1 MVGGPEEHGVSVAE
15 NLARVRERIAAASAR
30 VSRRTPGEV
39 RIVAVS
45 KTQSAA
51 AVLEAIAAGV
61 DAIGENR
68 VQEAAAKRS
77 LASGT
82 VPWHLVGP
90 LQRNKV
96 RQALEHFDLIETVDR
111 PELADRLETLLAPLD
126 RVLPVLIEVNIGG
139 EPQKSGVTPASTPA
153 LVEHLLERSPH
164 LRLEGLMTVPP
175 YDADPQRSRPHFSA
189 LRGLAADLAARFDTK
204 PLALSMGMSDD
215 FEVAVEEGATWIR
228 LGRVLFGER
237 RTPA

>member
-1 MVGGPEEHGVSVAE
+1 VSIAE

-30 VSRRTPGEV
+30 VSRSPGEV

-45 KTQSAA
+45 KTQPAA
-51 AVLEAIAAGV
+51 AVVEAIAAGV

-68 VQEAAAKRS
+68 VQEAAAKRP
-77 LASGT
+77 LTSGS

-90 LQRNKV
+90 LQRNKA

-153 LVEHLLERSPH
+153 LVEHLLDRSPH
-164 LRLEGLMTVPP
+164 LRLQGLMTVPP
-175 YDADPQRSRPHFSA
+175 YDAHPERSRPHFAA
-189 LRGLAADLAARFDTK
+189 LRRLAADLAARFDAG
-204 PLALSMGMSDD
+204 PLVLSMGMSED
-215 FEVAVEEGATWIR
+215 FEVAIEEGAAWIR